1 MDRTIRS
8 LLLAFCVA
16 VSGTASAGD
25 TLLIQRVQE
34 EPGNLPARGL
44 RMADVEARYGAPA
57 ERLDR
62 RGGQKRAWPAIDR
75 WVYPAF
81 TVYFEHGRVIDAV
94 ANKAGAD
101 EIGPKPAA
109 R

>member
-1 MDRTIRS
+1 MDRLFRS
-8 LLLAFCVA
+8 LLLTLCIAA
-16 VSGTASAGD
+16 PGAATAGD

-34 EPGNLPARGL
+34 APGNLPARGL
-44 RMADVEARYGAPA
+44 RMADVEARFGAPS
-57 ERLDR
+57 ERLER

-81 TVYFEHGRVIDAV
+81 TVYFERGRVIDAV
-94 ANKAGAD
+94 VNKARAD
-101 EIGPKPAA
+101 EIGPKPAG

>member
-57 ERLDR
+57 ERLER

-81 TVYFEHGRVIDAV
+81 TVYFEQGRVIDAV

>member
-1 MDRTIRS
+1 MDRSIRS
-8 LLLAFCVA
+8 RLLAFCVA

-81 TVYFEHGRVIDAV
+81 TVYFEQGRVIDAV

>member
-57 ERLDR
+57 ERLDH

-81 TVYFEHGRVIDAV
+81 TVYFEQGRVIDAV

>member
-1 MDRTIRS
+1 MNRIFRS
-8 LLLAFCVA
+8 LLLAALVA
-16 VSGTASAGD
+16 TSGVASAGD
-25 TLLIQRVQE
+25 TLLIQRVKE
-34 EPGNLPARGL
+34 APANLPARGL
-44 RMADVEARYGAPA
+44 RMAQVEAKYGAPG

-75 WVYPAF
+75 WVYPSF

-94 ANKAGAD
+94 ANKASAD
-101 EIGPKPAA
+101 EIGPKPAS

>member
-62 RGGQKRAWPAIDR
+62 RGGQKRAWPTINR
-75 WVYPAF
+75 WSYPAF
-81 TVYFEHGRVIDAV
+81 TVYFERSKVIDV
-94 ANKAGAD
+94 VMNKADAD
-101 EIGPKPAA
+101 EIGPKPAV

>member
-1 MDRTIRS
+1 MRRTSRT
-8 LLLAFCVA
+8 LVLALLA
-16 VSGTASAGD
+16 TASGIACAGD

-34 EPGNLPARGL
+34 EPGSLPARGL
-44 RMADVEARYGAPA
+44 RMAQVEARYGAPA

-62 RGGQKRAWPAIDR
+62 RGGQKRAWPVINR

-81 TVYFEHGRVIDAV
+81 TVYFEKGRVIDAV
-94 ANKAGAD
+94 ANKSGAD
-101 EIGPKPAA
+101 EIGPKPAT

>member
-1 MDRTIRS
+1 MDRLFRS
-8 LLLAFCVA
+8 LLLALCVA
-16 VSGTASAGD
+16 ASGTAAAGD

-81 TVYFEHGRVIDAV
+81 TVYFEQGRVIDAV